1 MSGGAAPVLLAAE
14 EVSKSFGSLKAVDGV
29 SLEVRRGEVFGL
41 AGPNG
46 AGKSTL
52 FNLLTGIPIRP
63 DTGRVI
69 FDGREVHQRSSRW
82 IAQAGLKR
90 TFQTE
95 AVFDSL
101 SVLDNVRVGHA
112 YGRSGRARRFDQA
125 RCRQALELAE
135 LGGDVNRPADGLS
148 LIDRKRLMI
157 ASALVSEPSLLLL
170 DEPAAGLDPG
180 DQDDLIRLLGRIHDT
195 GVTMVI
201 IEHVLSVL
209 EALAGR
215 MAVLDSGRILV
226 TGSPAQVLS
235 DPRVVEAYLGPGA
248 AR

>member
-1 MSGGAAPVLLAAE
+1 MSGGAATLLAAQN
-14 EVSKSFGSLKAVDGV
+14 VGKSFGSLKAVDDV
-29 SLEVRRGEVFGL
+29 SMEVRRGEVFGL

-63 DTGRVI
+63 DTGKVL
-69 FDGREVHQRSSRW
+69 FDGQEIQHRSPRW
-82 IAQAGLKR
+82 IAKAGLKR

-95 AVFDSL
+95 AVFESL
-101 SVLDNVRVGHA
+101 SVMENVRVGHA
-112 YGRSGRARRFDQA
+112 YGGAGRAVRWDAA
-125 RCRQALELAE
+125 RCREALDVVE
-135 LGGDVNRPADGLS
+135 LGGDLDRPADGLS

-157 ASALVSEPSLLLL
+157 ACALVSGPSLLLL
-170 DEPAAGLDPG
+170 DEPAAGLDPA
-180 DQDDLIRLLGRIHDT
+180 DQDALIRLLSRIHDS

-215 MAVLDSGRILV
+215 MAVLDSGRIIV
-226 TGSPAQVLS
+226 TGGPAEVLS

-248 AR
+248 A

>member
-1 MSGGAAPVLLAAE
+1 MSGGASALLVAD
-14 EVSKSFGSLKAVDGV
+14 EVSKSFGSLTAVDRA
-29 SLEVRRGEVFGL
+29 SLSVARGEVFGL

-63 DTGRVI
+63 DTGRVLL
-69 FDGREVHQRSSRW
+69 DGVEIQHRSPQW
-82 IAQAGLKR
+82 IAKAGLKR

-95 AVFDSL
+95 AVFESL
-101 SVLDNVRVGHA
+101 SVLENVRIGSA
-112 YGRSGRARRFDQA
+112 YGSPGRPSRWKAA
-125 RCRQALELAE
+125 RCREALDAVE
-135 LGGDVNRPADGLS
+135 LGGDPDRPAAGLS
-148 LIDRKRLMI
+148 LLDRKRLMI
-157 ASALVSEPSLLLL
+157 ASALVSRPAVLLL
-170 DEPAAGLDPG
+170 DEPAAGLDPA
-180 DQDDLIRLLGRIHDT
+180 DQDALIRLLSGIHAS

-209 EALAGR
+209 EALASR
-215 MAVLDSGRILV
+215 MAVLDSGRVIA
-226 TGSPAQVLS
+226 TGGPAEVLS

>member
-1 MSGGAAPVLLAAE
+1 MNGDSQVILAAH
-14 EVSKSFGSLKAVDGV
+14 EVGKSFGSLRAVDGV
-29 SLEVRRGEVFGL
+29 SMSVTRDEVFGL

-63 DTGRVI
+63 DSGKVI
-69 FDGREVHQRSSRW
+69 FDGHEIQNRSPRW
-82 IAQAGLKR
+82 IAKAGLKR

-95 AVFDSL
+95 AVFESL
-101 SVLDNVRVGHA
+101 SVLENVRIGSA
-112 YGRSGRARRFDQA
+112 YGGAGRARRWTPA
-125 RCRQALELAE
+125 RCREALDAVE
-135 LGGDVNRPADGLS
+135 LGGDLSRPADGLS

-157 ASALVSEPSLLLL
+157 AGALVSGPSVLLL
-170 DEPAAGLDPG
+170 DEPAAGLDPA
-180 DQDDLIRLLGRIHDT
+180 DQDALIRLLAGVHGT

-209 EALAGR
+209 EALADR
-215 MAVLDSGRILV
+215 MAVLDSGRIIV
-226 TGSPAQVLS
+226 TGRPAEVLS

>member
-1 MSGGAAPVLLAAE
+1 MTGDAPVLLAAR
-14 EVSKSFGSLKAVDGV
+14 EVSKSFGSLKAVDRV

-63 DTGRVI
+63 DSGEVV
-69 FDGREVHQRSSRW
+69 FDGREIQNRSPRL
-82 IAQAGLKR
+82 IAKAGLKR

-101 SVLDNVRVGHA
+101 SVMENLRVSSA
-112 YGRSGRARRFDQA
+112 YGGAGRAVRPDPA
-125 RCRQALELAE
+125 RCREALDVVE
-135 LGGDVNRPADGLS
+135 LGGDPERPADGLS

-157 ASALVSEPSLLLL
+157 ACALVSRPALLLL
-170 DEPAAGLDPG
+170 DEPAAGLDPA
-180 DQDDLIRLLGRIHDT
+180 DQDALIRLLGRIAGS

-215 MAVLDSGRILV
+215 MAVLDSGRIIA
-226 TGSPAQVLS
+226 TGGPAEVLS
-235 DPRVVEAYLGPGA
+235 DPKVVEAYLGPGA

>member
-1 MSGGAAPVLLAAE
+1 MTAPAPVILAAE
-14 EVSKSFGSLKAVDGV
+14 EVSKSFGSLKAVDRA
-29 SLEVRRGEVFGL
+29 SMEVHRGEVFGL

-63 DTGRVI
+63 DSGTVRFGGEEI
-69 FDGREVHQRSSRW
+69 QHRSPRW
-82 IAQAGLKR
+82 IAKAGLKR

-95 AVFDSL
+95 AVFESL
-101 SVLDNVRVGHA
+101 SVRENVRVGSA
-112 YGRSGRARRFDQA
+112 YGSPGRPARWNA
-125 RCRQALELAE
+125 TACRTALDAVE
-135 LGGDVNRPADGLS
+135 LGGDLDRPAAGLS

-157 ASALVSEPSLLLL
+157 ACALVSEPTVLLL

-180 DQDDLIRLLGRIHDT
+180 DQEALIRLLSRIRGA

-209 EALAGR
+209 EALADR
-215 MAVLDSGRILV
+215 MAVLDSGQVIV
-226 TGSPAQVLS
+226 TGEPAEVLN